1 MDPSRRNALAR
12 MGAALATTSSLP
24 LAARAQGAYPEHPV
38 TVVVGYSAGGA
49 VDAVARTLGQALSK
63 DMGQPFVIDNKPG
76 AGTNIA
82 VRYVIDAK
90 PDGYTLLMAANAL
103 AANMALYKPQPFDA
117 EKDLVPVALVGR
129 VPVVIAANVNAPY
142 GNIKQ
147 LIEAAK
153 ARPHAL
159 AYASPGNGSTPHM
172 AAELFARAA
181 GIDLMHVPY
190 KGGAQAITDVVGGQV
205 PLLAMNA
212 LEVKPQAASGKLKV
226 LAVLT
231 PQRSAIFPDVPTIAE
246 MGFRGFEASVWYALM
261 APANTPAPIVDLL
274 HAQVQKAL
282 ASAEVRERMTA
293 VGGQV
298 LPGNRQMLASL
309 LHAER
314 VRYDKLVRDANIK
327 PD

>member
-1 MDPSRRNALAR
+1 MNNSRRHALTR
-12 MGAALATTSSLP
+12 IGALLAGASALP
-24 LAARAQGAYPEHPV
+24 LVARAQAGYPERPV
-38 TVVVGYSAGGA
+38 SMVVGYSAGGA

-63 DMGQPFVIDNKPG
+63 SLGQPFVIENKPG

-82 VRYVIDAK
+82 VKSVIDAK

-129 VPVVIAANVNAPY
+129 VPVVLAANANAPFSTVR
-142 GNIKQ
+142 Q
-147 LIEAAK
+147 LIETAK
-153 ARPHAL
+153 RKPNSV

-181 GIDLMHVPY
+181 GIDLQHVPY
-190 KGGAQAITDVVGGQV
+190 RGGAQAITDVIGGQV

-212 LEVKPQAASGKLKV
+212 LEVKPQVAAGKLKV

-231 PQRSAIFPDVPTIAE
+231 PQRSPIFPDVPTIAE
-246 MGFRGFEASVWYALM
+246 SGFKGFEASVWYALM
-261 APANTPAPIVDLL
+261 APAKTPEPIVERL
-274 HAQVQKAL
+274 HAEVQKAL
-282 ASAEVRERMTA
+282 ASPEVRERMTA
-293 VGGQV
+293 VGGEV
-298 LPGNRQMLASL
+298 LPGDRQMMAKL

-314 VRYDKLVRDANIK
+314 VRYEHLVREAHIT